1 MPTVDDLKRFAAV
14 CGRCM
19 TIIEP
24 LRDDYSQVTKPEVR
38 VNAAIQEADRLLSER
53 GWSGSD
59 REETLRPLRKLLANT
74 GWARRRG
81 SLLVFRARDFTHASF
96 WPETLPA
103 RVHFG
108 HQFLVLPVLPGVIN
122 DQQFWLLALT
132 TKAVRLYRGS
142 RESLTEVALPHRVPR
157 NLAEAGG
164 GSPPEQTH
172 PDRDLE
178 ARSEAGRSNGGM
190 HRIRFGTVTLRE
202 GKVDHMHDFFRA
214 IDRGIR
220 PVLLSD
226 RHPLILAGVTRELSL
241 YGRVNTYSPILEQ
254 AIHGCP
260 EHLTTAQLHDRA
272 VELTESYSAGA
283 PDKDLRDMEDAAG
296 RGVLA
301 DSAEDILESA
311 ELGRVDHLLL
321 ALPCSPSEEEAL
333 NAAALA
339 TLRHSGRISV
349 LEPWRLPAGAAA
361 ILRFRE
367 VPVG

>member
-1 MPTVDDLKRFAAV
+1 MLTVDDLKRFAAV

-24 LRDDYSQVTKPEVR
+24 LRDDYSQVARPEVR
-38 VNAAIQEADRLLSER
+38 VNAAIRETDRLLAEK
-53 GWSGSD
+53 GWNEAE
-59 REETLRPLRKLLANT
+59 REETLRPLRKLVANT
-74 GWARRRG
+74 GWAGRRG

-108 HQFLVLPVLPGVIN
+108 HQFLVLPLLPGVMRN
-122 DQQFWLLALT
+122 HQFWLLALT

-142 RESLTEVALPHRVPR
+142 RENLMEVALPHRVPR

-164 GSPPEQTH
+164 GLPPEQTRT
-172 PDRDLE
+172 DRDLE
-178 ARSEAGRSNGGM
+178 SRSDAGRSNGSM
-190 HRIRFGTVTLRE
+190 HRVRFGTMTLRE
-202 GKVDHMHDFFRA
+202 GKVDHLHDFFRA

-220 PVLLSD
+220 PVLLGD
-226 RHPLILAGVTRELSL
+226 RQPLILAGVTRELSL

-260 EHLTTAQLHDRA
+260 EHLTSSQLHDKA
-272 VELTESYSAGA
+272 VELVECYSEGA
-283 PDKDLRDMEDAAG
+283 PDKDLRDVEDATG
-296 RGVLA
+296 RGLLA
-301 DSAEDILESA
+301 ESPEDILESA

-321 ALPCSPSEEEAL
+321 ALPCSPSEEDAL

-349 LEPWRLPAGAAA
+349 LDSWRLPAGAAA